1 MNFYT
6 IFEYSM
12 LHDST
17 TPWYVYDN
25 VELDM
30 KLQLIIFGVYKE
42 TNFAHSMLM

>member
-1 MNFYT
+1 
-6 IFEYSM
+6 M

-30 KLQLIIFGVYKE
+30 KLQLIIFGIHKQ
-42 TNFAHSMLM
+42 TNFAQSMLM